1 MDVGIDIGNSN
12 VTLGFKIEDKWIGM
26 WRMPTVME
34 APFMFYRKRWI
45 DELLESTLD
54 VGTINQVCISSVV
67 PDLTDAIV
75 EVAKEV
81 FSKEPNIVSTR
92 SSKIVDINI
101 HNRDQLGLD
110 LYANAV
116 AAFDRCRQA
125 VVVVDFGTALTFT
138 SVDHQGVIQGV
149 AIVPGLKTAMKA
161 LSGNTAQLPEVDLQ
175 TPPSPIGK
183 NTSEA
188 IRAGILYGYVGL
200 VKHMIAET
208 KTVLGD
214 SVKCIATGGLSKT
227 LPLLEQEFDN
237 IDESLTLNGIILI
250 GRELESMKS
259 QSS

>member
-12 VTLGFKIEDKWIGM
+12 VTLGFRKGEEWIGM
-26 WRMPTVME
+26 WRMPTIME
-34 APFMFYRKRWI
+34 APFVYYRKRWL
-45 DELLESTLD
+45 DELLESAFD
-54 VGTINQVCISSVV
+54 IGNIQQICISSVV
-67 PDLTDAIV
+67 PDLTETII

-81 FSKEPNIVSTR
+81 FGKEPNIVSTR
-92 SSKIVDINI
+92 SSNLVDINI

-138 SVDHQGVIQGV
+138 SVDNQGVIQGV

-214 SVKCIATGGLSKT
+214 SAMCIATGGLSKT
-227 LPLLEQEFDN
+227 LPLLEQEFDY

-250 GRELESMKS
+250 GRELEDTKP
-259 QSS
+259 